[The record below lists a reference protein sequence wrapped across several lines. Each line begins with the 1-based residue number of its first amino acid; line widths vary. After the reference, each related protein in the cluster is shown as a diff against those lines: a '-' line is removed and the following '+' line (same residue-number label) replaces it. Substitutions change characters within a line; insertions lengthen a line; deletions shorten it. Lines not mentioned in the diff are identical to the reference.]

1 MIEYAAN
8 KAADQLLSEIQPQ
21 IDELVRRLDNLATK
35 KTPTA
40 TAEDRH
46 KDTPGPSG
54 LAQPAAGAAVYVI
67 GVHKVRSFLPCVFF
81 LLPGKGQ
88 ETYRRAFTALFTLP
102 ELRDA
107 DPASITCDFETAP
120 RNVMQELFPNARIVH
135 CQFHLAQILIKHI
148 QKAGLMDVYCN
159 AEVRPLLRSLW
170 ALAFLPPE
178 DVAVAYEGPM
188 VSLNAMIAR
197 DVIPQADVQH
207 LN

>member
-1 MIEYAAN
+1 M
-8 KAADQLLSEIQPQ
+8 
-21 IDELVRRLDNLATK
+21 
-35 KTPTA
+35 
-40 TAEDRH
+40 
-46 KDTPGPSG
+46 
-54 LAQPAAGAAVYVI
+54 
-67 GVHKVRSFLPCVFF
+67 
-81 LLPGKGQ
+81 
-88 ETYRRAFTALFTLP
+88 
-102 ELRDA
+102 
-107 DPASITCDFETAP
+107 
-120 RNVMQELFPNARIVH
+120 MQELFPNARIVH

-207 LN
+207 LNGRARSLDTTESFLEFTRDYFEKKTTFVFSTPAVFSSTRCFRLPRGMSTSQCLKTVRAPTTVRRAGTGRSTSDSSAAR